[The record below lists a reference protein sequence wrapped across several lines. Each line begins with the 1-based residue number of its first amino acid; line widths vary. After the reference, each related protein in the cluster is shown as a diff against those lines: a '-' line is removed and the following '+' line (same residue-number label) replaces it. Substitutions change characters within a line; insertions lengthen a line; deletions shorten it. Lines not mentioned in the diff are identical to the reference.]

1 MMSVTLAGVKHGSI
15 YDRTKA
21 DSQSVSELLETYGFV
36 EWHVDQDEGDPSMD
50 LPTSDSFTVPTRD
63 ATTDSIDSSLL
74 DYKLLLLQMA
84 ADNGDETTFIRIYQ
98 EIEWEQRSAE
108 DILMTIDLALTVG
121 AYLAARKLAME
132 GIQKFPNHA
141 ELKKMSTLLAPPE
154 VTVSNRKPDPGIRV
168 NRDWLKNNR
177 AKYIGSWVA
186 LKNGELLNSANSVD
200 ELIAEIGE
208 IKNKNILVTKVY

>member
-1 MMSVTLAGVKHGSI
+1 
-15 YDRTKA
+15 
-21 DSQSVSELLETYGFV
+21 
-36 EWHVDQDEGDPSMD
+36 
-50 LPTSDSFTVPTRD
+50 
-63 ATTDSIDSSLL
+63 
-74 DYKLLLLQMA
+74 MA
-84 ADNGDETTFIRIYQ
+84 AGNGNETTFIRIYQ

-121 AYLAARKLAME
+121 AHLAARKLATT
-132 GIQKFPNHA
+132 GIQKFPNHS
-141 ELKKMSTLLAPPE
+141 ELKKMSALLAPPK
-154 VTVSNRKPDPGIRV
+154 VTVSKRTPDPGIRA

-177 AKYIGSWVA
+177 AEFIGSWVA